1 MHTLTNYILGSW
13 FGINTAS
20 QWGHAAVMF
29 ISDSVKIILI
39 LFIAISAIGILR
51 TYLSKATMEKYLAS
65 KHRFLSSFAAAMFA
79 IFTPFCSC
87 SSVPIF
93 LSLVKLRVP
102 FASAI
107 CFLAVSP
114 LVNEYLVVLMPK
126 YFGFPITVAYIIGGI
141 ATGMLAGWTLEKLG
155 FAKYLEPAF
164 IEEEPDFPEYKNFKS
179 RLQFGTNEG
188 AKIVKRLWVWI
199 LAGVALGAVLNIYV
213 SDESIVKA
221 VNFGGIFSVPLAAI
235 LGAPIYGS
243 CAGVVPIALIFFER
257 PLPLGTVLSFLM
269 SVSAMSL
276 PEAVILRGAMKIK
289 LLTAFF
295 LTVLI
300 GIIIQGY
307 FINAVSRFLIK

>member
-1 MHTLTNYILGSW
+1 MHTLTDYILGSW
-13 FGINTAS
+13 LGVNTAS

-29 ISDSVKIILI
+29 VSDSVKIIII
-39 LFIAISAIGILR
+39 LFIAISAIGVLR

-126 YFGFPITVAYIIGGI
+126 YFGLPVTIAYIIGGI
-141 ATGMLAGWTLEKLG
+141 ATGMLAGWSLEKLG
-155 FAKYLEPAF
+155 FAKYLESAF
-164 IEEEPDFPEYKNFKS
+164 IEEEPDFPEYKNFTD
-179 RLQFGTNEG
+179 RLKFGTNEG
-188 AKIVKRLWVWI
+188 SKIVKRLWVWI
-199 LAGVALGAVLNIYV
+199 LAGVALGVILNIYV
-213 SDESIVKA
+213 SDESITKI
-221 VNFGGIFSVPLAAI
+221 VNAGGIFSVPIAA
-235 LGAPIYGS
+235 LVGAPIYGS

-257 PLPLGTVLSFLM
+257 PLPLGTVLAFLM

-289 LLTAFF
+289 LLAAFF
-295 LTVLI
+295 LAILI
-300 GIIIQGY
+300 GIIVQGY
-307 FINAVSRFLIK
+307 LINLIAPYLIN

>member
-1 MHTLTNYILGSW
+1 MHALTNYILGNLL
-13 FGINTAS
+13 GINTAS
-20 QWGHAAVMF
+20 QWGHAAVVF

-39 LFIAISAIGILR
+39 LFIAISAIGVLR

-126 YFGFPITVAYIIGGI
+126 YFGFPVTITYIIGGI
-141 ATGMLAGWTLEKLG
+141 TVGMIAGWTLEKLG
-155 FAKYLEPAF
+155 FEKYLEPSF
-164 IEEEPDFPEYKNFKS
+164 VEEEPEFPNYPDFKS
-179 RLQFGTNEG
+179 RLKFGTNEG

-213 SDESIVKA
+213 SDATIVKA
-221 VNFGGIFSVPLAAI
+221 VNAGGIFSVPIAAI

-257 PLPLGTVLSFLM
+257 PLPLGTVLAFLM

-289 LLTAFF
+289 LLAAFF
-295 LTVLI
+295 LAVLV
-300 GIIIQGY
+300 GIILLGY
-307 FINAVSRFLIK
+307 FMNLVAPYLIN

>member
-1 MHTLTNYILGSW
+1 MHALINYILGTW
-13 FGINTAS
+13 LGVNTAS

-29 ISDSVKIILI
+29 ISDSVKILLI
-39 LFIAISAIGILR
+39 LFIAISTIGVLR
-51 TYLSKATMEKYLAS
+51 TYLSKAVMEKYLAS

-126 YFGFPITVAYIIGGI
+126 YFGFPVTITYIIGGI
-141 ATGMLAGWTLEKLG
+141 TVGMIAGWTLEKLG
-155 FAKYLEPAF
+155 FAKDLEPAF
-164 IEEEPDFPEYKNFKS
+164 VEEEPEFPNYPDFKS
-179 RLQFGTNEG
+179 RLKFGTKEG

-213 SDESIVKA
+213 SDATIVKA
-221 VNFGGIFSVPLAAI
+221 VNAGGIFSVPIAAI

-257 PLPLGTVLSFLM
+257 PLPLGTVLAFLM

-276 PEAVILRGAMKIK
+276 PEAVILRGAMMIK
-289 LLTAFF
+289 LLAAFF
-295 LTVLI
+295 LAVLV
-300 GIIIQGY
+300 GIILLGY
-307 FINAVSRFLIK
+307 FMNLVAPYLIN